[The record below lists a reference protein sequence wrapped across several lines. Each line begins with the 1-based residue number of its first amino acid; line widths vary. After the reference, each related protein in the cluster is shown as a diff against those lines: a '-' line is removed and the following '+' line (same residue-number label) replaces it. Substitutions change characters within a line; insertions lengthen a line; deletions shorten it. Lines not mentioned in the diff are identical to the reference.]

1 MRGTGTVTE
10 TAGGRR
16 EDTKAPQKGFGLKAT
31 GFKTAKYIYIY
42 IYINKHTEMNDKRE
56 IY

>member
-16 EDTKAPQKGFGLKAT
+16 KDTKAPKKSLDEKRWGSKWQV
-31 GFKTAKYIYIY
+31 IYF
-42 IYINKHTEMNDKRE
+42 
-56 IY
+56 